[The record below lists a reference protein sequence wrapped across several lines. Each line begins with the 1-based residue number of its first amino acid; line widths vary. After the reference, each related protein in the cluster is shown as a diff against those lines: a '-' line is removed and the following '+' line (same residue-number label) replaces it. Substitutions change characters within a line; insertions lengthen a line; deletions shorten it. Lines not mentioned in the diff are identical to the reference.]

1 MAQRAA
7 LGCLN
12 VVPTSVAAV
21 LAVKRTIR
29 CEDLVGHPEFV
40 RLHDVAG
47 VAVDLR
53 YASANNFVGRVLYA
67 DLDCAWV
74 HRDAAVALA
83 QVSVRLS
90 RTHPDLRLLVLD
102 ALRPHR
108 VQEALWQHLEGTDL
122 RQYLADPARGSV
134 HSFGL
139 AVDVTLLH
147 PDGAELDMGTGFDD
161 LSELSHPDL
170 EDQHLR
176 QGRLSAVQVANRLI
190 LRRAMC
196 EHGFRGIHSE
206 WWHFDFGDREAIRRE
221 RVRVE

>member
-1 MAQRAA
+1 MDATVAQRPA
-7 LGCLN
+7 LGG
-12 VVPTSVAAV
+12 VMPASPQRRV
-21 LAVKRTIR
+21 R
-29 CEDLVGHPEFV
+29 CEDLPHQGEFV
-40 RLHDVAG
+40 RLQDVPG
-47 VAVDLR
+47 ISVDLR

-74 HRDAAVALA
+74 HRDAAAALA
-83 QVSVRLS
+83 QASAWLL

-108 VQEALWQHLEGTDL
+108 IQEELWQHLEGTDL

-139 AVDVTLLH
+139 AVDVTLV
-147 PDGAELDMGTGFDD
+147 DAQGGELDMGTGFDD

-170 EDQHLR
+170 EELHLR
-176 QGRLSAVQVANRLI
+176 QGRLTPTQIANRQA
-190 LRRAMC
+190 LRSAMC
-196 EHGFRGIHSE
+196 ENGFRGIHSE

-221 RVRVE
+221 RTRVE